1 MKKIKITTGRLN
13 SYKLGQEIKID
24 KLRDEKGEYKV
35 LYTLIGNGEAIL
47 IDEEAEKREVEAKAK
62 EEAIKAE
69 AEKVSKKQ
77 TKNKRRK

>member
-13 SYKLGQEIKID
+13 SYELGQEIEID

-35 LYTLIGNGEAIL
+35 LYTLIENGEAIL
-47 IDEEAEKREVEAKAK
+47 IDEEVEKRK

-77 TKNKRRK
+77 TKNKRKK